1 MISCSD
7 DRFARVLDYRT
18 YRLRNKKA
26 TYGTREA
33 RKMGRVA
40 RNMKH
45 SFTGQPNFS
54 GQEGLKVFSWLRK
67 LVKAC
72 NDNDVSEGMAL
83 YVIPQFLSGDAELRY
98 ARALPDSTS
107 ASGGAS
113 ITSFPEAVNWFLET
127 YAEPHTLA
135 LAQDRFSRATKGPEE
150 TVEAFAVRLRGLTE
164 ACGNIHSEGTM
175 KQQLIQGLPDYLR
188 TDAFVFNGPDRTYQQ
203 LVTFSAGKFKAATDV
218 IKMAQSASHAH
229 QGDTSASNRRL
240 ADYKAK
246 RPLGGPQLMAV
257 GPTDPPTP
265 AKKSPEVEPEKLVVA
280 KPALAPTPTP
290 RPAGARSADSRRPFR
305 CYLCWEV
312 GHMGH
317 QCRILTEGQRATVL
331 QARDNFLHATRGRSQ
346 STEVG
351 PRADHNF
358 HRRTRMAMVQALCE
372 GINDSDDEL
381 GPEETPTAE
390 NPPKVAPS
398 GKE

>member
-40 RNMKH
+40 HNMKH

-54 GQEGLKVFSWLRK
+54 GQEGLMVFSWLRK

-188 TDAFVFNGPDRTYQQ
+188 TDAFFLGQAIPRRSAVDGSGP
-203 LVTFSAGKFKAATDV
+203 
-218 IKMAQSASHAH
+218 H
-229 QGDTSASNRRL
+229 
-240 ADYKAK
+240 
-246 RPLGGPQLMAV
+246 
-257 GPTDPPTP
+257 GPTD
-265 AKKSPEVEPEKLVVA
+265 AGQEVP
-280 KPALAPTPTP
+280 
-290 RPAGARSADSRRPFR
+290 
-305 CYLCWEV
+305 
-312 GHMGH
+312 
-317 QCRILTEGQRATVL
+317 
-331 QARDNFLHATRGRSQ
+331 
-346 STEVG
+346 
-351 PRADHNF
+351 
-358 HRRTRMAMVQALCE
+358 
-372 GINDSDDEL
+372 
-381 GPEETPTAE
+381 
-390 NPPKVAPS
+390 
-398 GKE
+398 